1 MRRFKVALIAGA
13 ALSLT
18 GLPAFAEPTA
28 LVEDITTDRNDVQLM
43 DYLEPGMVIELAPDE
58 TLTVGYLLS
67 CVQET
72 ITGGRVT
79 IGEDESVVSGG
90 AVETEQVDCDGGP
103 IVAAVG
109 GAEVEAGAAAF
120 RAGSAKELPLP
131 DRIIFGLSP
140 IVKLSA
146 DAPSLTLSR
155 LDEEETEQS
164 IPASGRI
171 IDFEKIGLVL
181 AHGGTYT
188 LTAGEKGMVFKVS
201 RLAEKSGVPPV
212 ARLLPL

>member
-1 MRRFKVALIAGA
+1 MRRFKYVFVAGA
-13 ALSLT
+13 ALFLGIS
-18 GLPAFAEPTA
+18 PAIAEPSA
-28 LVEDITTDRNDVQLM
+28 LVEDITTDRDDVQLM

-72 ITGGRVT
+72 ITGGQVT

-90 AVETEQVDCDGGP
+90 AVQSTDVDCDGGP
-103 IVAAVG
+103 IVASVG

-120 RAGSAKELPLP
+120 RAGAAKELPLP

-146 DAPSLTLSR
+146 NAASLTLNR
-155 LDEEETEQS
+155 LDEDEGERA
-164 IPASGRI
+164 IPAGSRI
-171 IDFEKIGLVL
+171 VDFEKLGLVL

-188 LTAGEKGMVFKVS
+188 LTAGDVGMVFKVS
-201 RLAEKSGVPPV
+201 RLAEESGVPPV

>member
-1 MRRFKVALIAGA
+1 MRRFKAALIAGA
-13 ALSLT
+13 ALSL
-18 GLPAFAEPTA
+18 GISSAMAEPSA
-28 LVEDITTDRNDVQLM
+28 LVEDISTDREDVQLM

-72 ITGGRVT
+72 ITGGQVT

-90 AVETEQVDCDGGP
+90 SVDTTEVDCDGGP

-120 RAGSAKELPLP
+120 RAGAAKDLPLP

-140 IVKLSA
+140 IVKLSK
-146 DAPSLTLSR
+146 DAESLTLTR
-155 LDEEETEQS
+155 LDEEEGEKA
-164 IPASGRI
+164 IPASSRI
-171 IDFEKIGLVL
+171 VDFEKLGVVL

-188 LTAGEKGMVFKVS
+188 LSTGELGMVFKVS
-201 RLAEKSGVPPV
+201 RLAEESGVPPV

>member
-1 MRRFKVALIAGA
+1 MRRYKALLIAGA
-13 ALSLT
+13 ALSL
-18 GLPAFAEPTA
+18 GISSAMAEPSA

-72 ITGGRVT
+72 ITGGKVT

-90 AVETEQVDCDGGP
+90 AVETTEVDCDGGP

-109 GAEVEAGAAAF
+109 GSEVEAGAAAF
-120 RAGSAKELPLP
+120 RKVQGKDLPTP

-140 IVKLSA
+140 IVKLSV
-146 DAPSLTLSR
+146 DATNLTVSR
-155 LDEEETEQS
+155 LDEDEKDQT
-164 IPASGRI
+164 ITANGRI
-171 IDFEKIGLVL
+171 VDFEKLGVVL

-188 LTAGEKGMVFKVS
+188 LTAGGLGMVFKVS

>member
-1 MRRFKVALIAGA
+1 MRRFKYAFIAGA
-13 ALSLT
+13 ALSL
-18 GLPAFAEPTA
+18 GISPAMAEPSA
-28 LVEDITTDRNDVQLM
+28 LVEDITTDREDVQLM
-43 DYLEPGMVIELAPDE
+43 DYLEPGMVIELAPNE

-72 ITGGRVT
+72 ITGGQVT

-90 AVETEQVDCDGGP
+90 TVDTTEVDCDGGP

-120 RAGSAKELPLP
+120 RSGAAKELPLP

-140 IVKLSA
+140 IVKLSKN
-146 DAPSLTLSR
+146 APSLTLTR
-155 LDEEETEQS
+155 LDEEEGEKAISTS
-164 IPASGRI
+164 SRI
-171 IDFEKIGLVL
+171 VDFEKLGLIL

-188 LTAGEKGMVFKVS
+188 LTAGKVGMVFKVS
-201 RLAEKSGVPPV
+201 RLAEESGVPPV